1 MARVIFDPRA
11 EGVRK
16 WGCSKCKGE
25 TFADQDHQQES
36 RNCNGDSPR
45 RLYLEAIP
53 ESKVCP
59 WSEIT
64 TEAIFWMNTF
74 QDWESWRVPP
84 FGGSDIT
91 EHPAYVLEA
100 YQLIRNLKIEIEND
114 TAKREADKA
123 KKEAAQWQRKQR

>member
-1 MARVIFDPRA
+1 
-11 EGVRK
+11 
-16 WGCSKCKGE
+16 
-25 TFADQDHQQES
+25 
-36 RNCNGDSPR
+36 
-45 RLYLEAIP
+45 
-53 ESKVCP
+53 
-59 WSEIT
+59 
-64 TEAIFWMNTF
+64 MNTF